1 MLQRCEQLQEEGQD
15 QGAVDAADEIV
26 AAHEFIGQDEQGNVE
41 ENVGQADLPAEQVV
55 QDNAQAGD
63 AAA

>member
-1 MLQRCEQLQEEGQD
+1 MLQRREQLQEEGQD

-26 AAHEFIGQDEQGNVE
+26 AAHQLIGQEEQGDVE
-41 ENVGQADLPAEQVV
+41 NNVGDADLPAEQVV
-55 QDNAQAGD
+55 QDHAQAGD